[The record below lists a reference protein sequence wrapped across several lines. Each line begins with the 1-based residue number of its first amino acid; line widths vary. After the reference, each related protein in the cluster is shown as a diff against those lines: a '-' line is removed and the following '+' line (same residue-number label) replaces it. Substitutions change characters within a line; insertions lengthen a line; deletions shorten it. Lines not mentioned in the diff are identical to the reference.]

1 MHPSLSSPLEQ
12 PSLPTPPATNNSP
25 QQKQHSALN
34 NPFNQYNTEFIK
46 LDVYNWNE
54 INNFIDPNAQ
64 FTLLSPDDALIDCP
78 MASDSINV
86 LSRSKYFKI
95 GLIFEISHS
104 KFEN

>member
-1 MHPSLSSPLEQ
+1 MHPSLASPLDQ
-12 PSLPTPPATNNSP
+12 PSLPTSPANNLP
-25 QQKQHSALN
+25 QQKQQQQHSALN

-64 FTLLSPDDALIDCP
+64 FTLLSPDDALVDCP

-86 LSRSKYFKI
+86 LSRSKFNI
-95 GLIFEISHS
+95 DSSF
-104 KFEN
+104 